1 MFKKLDKIYFY
12 LLHIWCY
19 GVILLEGDFMAY
31 FLKKTNN
38 KKGTYLQIYS
48 SFYDPQRGHTAHKA
62 YKPIGY
68 VHELQAKGIEDPIS
82 FYKEEVNRLN
92 QEAKAEKNA
101 KKEKQI
107 SDDSP
112 EKLIGYF
119 PMKNINDKL
128 SVKKYIDL
136 MQTATD
142 FRFNVFDMTSALVYA
157 RLVQPCSKSRTYVE
171 VIPKL
176 FESYDFSLNQLYDGL
191 EYIGCE
197 YEKII
202 EIYNHQIQQMY
213 KFDTSHTYFD
223 CTNFYFEIDKED
235 DFRKKGPSKENRKEP
250 IVGLG
255 LLLDANQIP
264 IGMKLFPGNQ
274 SEKPVIRKVIDD
286 LKKRNSVSGR
296 TIQIADKGLNC
307 AENIFHTLK
316 NGDGYIFSKSVKQLP
331 EIERTWVLLSNDY
344 RDIKDDNGNVLY
356 RIKEC
361 VDEFEYKFKDSETGK
376 IKKFKITE
384 KRIVTFNP
392 KLAKKQIYEINK
404 EVEKAKLLK
413 ASQAKRS
420 EYGDSAKY
428 VIFTTADKKGNDTNG
443 KVKVTMN
450 DDLIKKSLELAGY
463 NMLVTS
469 EISMADKEIYTA
481 YHNLWRIEESFRIM
495 KSQLDARPVYLQK
508 KDTITGHFLICYL
521 AVLLTRL
528 LQFKVLKNNY
538 CSEDLFE
545 FVRDFRVAKISERK
559 YINLSRGTV
568 FIKNF
573 ASLCNLPLM
582 SYFLSD
588 GEIKKML
595 SHRF

>member
-1 MFKKLDKIYFY
+1 
-12 LLHIWCY
+12 
-19 GVILLEGDFMAY
+19 MAY

-101 KKEKQI
+101 KKEKQT

-142 FRFNVFDMTSALVYA
+142 FRFNVFDMSSALVYA

-235 DFRKKGPSKENRKEP
+235 DFRKKGSSKENRKEP

-274 SEKPVIRKVIDD
+274 SEKPVIRKVIND
-286 LKKRNSVSGR
+286 LKKRNSISGR

-307 AENIFHTLK
+307 AENIFHALK

-344 RDIKDDNGNVLY
+344 RDIKDDNGDVLY

-376 IKKFKITE
+376 VKKFKITE

-404 EVEKAKLLK
+404 EIEKAKLLK

-428 VIFTTADKKGNDTNG
+428 VISTTADKKGNDTNG
-443 KVKVTMN
+443 KIKVTMN

-528 LQFKVLKNNY
+528 LQFKILKNNY

>member
-1 MFKKLDKIYFY
+1 
-12 LLHIWCY
+12 
-19 GVILLEGDFMAY
+19 
-31 FLKKTNN
+31 
-38 KKGTYLQIYS
+38 
-48 SFYDPQRGHTAHKA
+48 
-62 YKPIGY
+62 
-68 VHELQAKGIEDPIS
+68 
-82 FYKEEVNRLN
+82 
-92 QEAKAEKNA
+92 
-101 KKEKQI
+101 
-107 SDDSP
+107 
-112 EKLIGYF
+112 
-119 PMKNINDKL
+119 
-128 SVKKYIDL
+128 

-157 RLVQPCSKSRTYVE
+157 RLVQPCSKSKTYVE

-176 FESYDFSLNQLYDGL
+176 FESYDFFLNQLYDGL

-213 KFDTSHTYFD
+213 PFDTSHTYFD

-235 DFRKKGPSKENRKEP
+235 NFRRKGPSKENRKEP

-307 AENIFHTLK
+307 AENIFHALK

-331 EIERTWVLLSNDY
+331 EIEKTWVLLSNDY
-344 RDIKDDNGNVLY
+344 RDIKDANGDVLY

-361 VDEFEYKFKDSETGK
+361 VDAFEYKFKDSETGK

-392 KLAKKQIYEINK
+392 KLARKQIYEINK

-428 VIFTTADKKGNDTNG
+428 VIFTTADKKGNDTDG
-443 KVKVTMN
+443 KIKVTMN
-450 DDLIKKSLELAGY
+450 DDFIKKSLELAGY

-528 LQFKVLKNNY
+528 LQFKILKNNY

>member
-1 MFKKLDKIYFY
+1 
-12 LLHIWCY
+12 
-19 GVILLEGDFMAY
+19 MAY

-82 FYKEEVNRLN
+82 FYKEKVNRLN

-157 RLVQPCSKSRTYVE
+157 RLVQPYSKSRTYVE

-274 SEKPVIRKVIDD
+274 SEKPVIRKVIND

-307 AENIFHTLK
+307 AENIFHALK

-344 RDIKDDNGNVLY
+344 RDIKDDNGDVLY

-404 EVEKAKLLK
+404 EIEKTKLLK

-420 EYGDSAKY
+420 EYGASAKY

-443 KVKVTMN
+443 KIKVTMN

-495 KSQLDARPVYLQK
+495 KSQLDAQPVYLQK

-528 LQFKVLKNNY
+528 LQFKILKNNY

>member
-1 MFKKLDKIYFY
+1 
-12 LLHIWCY
+12 
-19 GVILLEGDFMAY
+19 MAY

-38 KKGTYLQIYS
+38 KKGTYLQIYE
-48 SFYDPQRGHTAHKA
+48 SFYDPDRGHTAHKS

-68 VHELQAKGIEDPIS
+68 VHELQAKGIDDPIA
-82 FYKEEVNRLN
+82 FYKEEVIKLN
-92 QEAKAEKNA
+92 QELKAAKDS
-101 KKEKQI
+101 KKAKQI

-142 FRFNVFDMTSALVYA
+142 FRFNVFDMISSLVYA
-157 RLVQPCSKSRTYVE
+157 RLVQPCSKSKTFE
-171 VIPKL
+171 DVIPKL
-176 FESYDFSLNQLYDGL
+176 FDSYDFSLNQLYDGL

-202 EIYNHQIQQMY
+202 EIYNHQIQQLY

-235 DFRKKGPSKENRKEP
+235 TFRRKGPSKENRKEP

-274 SEKPVIRKVIDD
+274 SEKPVIRNILQD

-307 AENIFHTLK
+307 AENIFHALK

-331 EIERTWVLLSNDY
+331 EVEKTWVLLPNDY
-344 RDIKDDNGNVLY
+344 RDVKNANGEVLY

-361 VDEFEYKFKDSETGK
+361 VDAFEYKFRDSDTGREK
-376 IKKFKITE
+376 RFKITE
-384 KRIVTFNP
+384 KRIVTYNP

-404 EVEKAKLLK
+404 EVEKARLLK
-413 ASQAKRS
+413 ASQAKKS

-428 VIFTTADKKGNDTNG
+428 VIFTTADKKGNETDG
-443 KVKVTMN
+443 KIKVSMN
-450 DDLIKKSLELAGY
+450 EELIKKSLELAGY

-469 EISMADKEIYTA
+469 EITMNDKDVYDA

-508 KDTITGHFLICYL
+508 EDTIVGHFLICYL

-528 LQFKVLKNNY
+528 LQFKILKNNY

-545 FVRDFRVAKISERK
+545 FIHDFRVAKISDRK
-559 YINLSRGTV
+559 YINLSRGTT
-568 FIKNF
+568 FIKEF
-573 ASLCNLPLM
+573 AAHCNMPLT
-582 SYFLSD
+582 SYFLNEGD
-588 GEIKKML
+588 IKKML

>member
-1 MFKKLDKIYFY
+1 
-12 LLHIWCY
+12 
-19 GVILLEGDFMAY
+19 MAY
-31 FLKKTNN
+31 FLKKTIN

-48 SFYDPQRGHTAHKA
+48 SFYDPERGHTAHKA
-62 YKPIGY
+62 YKPVGY
-68 VHELQAKGIEDPIS
+68 VHELQEKGIDDPIA
-82 FYKEEVNRLN
+82 FYKEEVIKLN
-92 QEAKAEKNA
+92 QELKAAKDA
-101 KKEKQI
+101 KKAKQI

-142 FRFNVFDMTSALVYA
+142 FRFNVFDMMSALVYA
-157 RLVQPCSKSRTYVE
+157 RLVHPCSKSKTYDE

-176 FESYDFSLNQLYDGL
+176 FDSYDFSLNQLYDGL

-213 KFDTSHTYFD
+213 RFDTSHTYFD

-235 DFRKKGPSKENRKEP
+235 DFRKKGPSKENKKEP

-274 SEKPVIRKVIDD
+274 SEKPVIRNIIQD

-307 AENIFHTLK
+307 AENIYHALK
-316 NGDGYIFSKSVKQLP
+316 NGDGYIFSKSVKMLP
-331 EIERTWVLLSNDY
+331 KVEKTWVLLPNDY
-344 RDIKDDNGNVLY
+344 RDVKNANGDVLY

-361 VDEFEYKFKDSETGK
+361 VDDFVYKFNDSETGK
-376 IKKFKITE
+376 EKKFKITE
-384 KRIVTFNP
+384 KRIVTYNP

-404 EVEKAKLLK
+404 EVEKARLLK
-413 ASQAKRS
+413 ASQAKKS

-428 VIFTTADKKGNDTNG
+428 VIFTTTDKKGNETDG
-443 KVKVTMN
+443 KIKVSMN
-450 DDLIKKSLELAGY
+450 EELIKKSLELAGY

-469 EISMADKEIYTA
+469 EISMNDKDVYDA

-508 KDTITGHFLICYL
+508 EDTIIGHFLICYL

-528 LQFKVLKNNY
+528 FQFKILKNNY

-545 FVRDFRVAKISERK
+545 FVHDFRVAKISDRK
-559 YINLSRGTV
+559 YINLSRGTT
-568 FIKNF
+568 FIKEF
-573 ASLCNLPLM
+573 ATLCNLPLT
-582 SYFLSD
+582 SYFLNEGD
-588 GEIKKML
+588 IKKML

>member
-1 MFKKLDKIYFY
+1 
-12 LLHIWCY
+12 
-19 GVILLEGDFMAY
+19 MAY

-92 QEAKAEKNA
+92 QEVKAEKNA

-157 RLVQPCSKSRTYVE
+157 RLVQPCSKSKTYVE

-235 DFRKKGPSKENRKEP
+235 DFRRKGPSKENRKEP

-264 IGMKLFPGNQ
+264 IGMKLFPRNQ
-274 SEKPVIRKVIDD
+274 SEKPVIRTVIAD

-307 AENIFHTLK
+307 AENIFHALK

-331 EIERTWVLLSNDY
+331 ELERTWVLLTNDY
-344 RDIKDDNGNVLY
+344 RDIKDANGDVLY

-361 VDEFEYKFKDSETGK
+361 VDEFEYKFKDTETEK

-443 KVKVTMN
+443 KIKVTMN
-450 DDLIKKSLELAGY
+450 EDLIKKSLELAGY

-469 EISMADKEIYTA
+469 EISMTDKEIYTA

-545 FVRDFRVAKISERK
+545 FVRDFRVAKISERQ

>member
-1 MFKKLDKIYFY
+1 MVLYYKR
-12 LLHIWCY
+12 
-19 GVILLEGDFMAY
+19 VTFMAY

-38 KKGTYLQIYS
+38 KKGIYLQIYE
-48 SFYDPQRGHTAHKA
+48 SFYDPDRGHTAHKS

-68 VHELQAKGIEDPIS
+68 VHELQAQGIDDPIS
-82 FYKEEVNRLN
+82 FYQEEVSKLN
-92 QEAKAEKNA
+92 QEFQAVKNA
-101 KKEKQI
+101 KRAKQI

-142 FRFNVFDMTSALVYA
+142 FRFNVFDMISALVYA
-157 RLVQPCSKSRTYVE
+157 RLVQPCSKSKTFEE

-176 FESYDFSLNQLYDGL
+176 FDSYDFSLNQLYDGL

-235 DFRKKGPSKENRKEP
+235 DFRRKGPSKENRKEP

-274 SEKPVIRKVIDD
+274 SEKPVIRNIIQD

-307 AENIFHTLK
+307 AENIFHALK

-331 EIERTWVLLSNDY
+331 EVEKTWVLLPNDY
-344 RDIKDDNGNVLY
+344 QDVKNASGEVMY

-361 VDEFEYKFKDSETGK
+361 VDEFEYKFRDSDTG
-376 IKKFKITE
+376 IEKKFKSTE
-384 KRIVTFNP
+384 KRIVTYNP

-404 EVEKAKLLK
+404 EVEKARLLK
-413 ASQAKRS
+413 ASQAKKS

-428 VIFTTADKKGNDTNG
+428 VIFTTADKKGNETDG
-443 KVKVTMN
+443 KIKVSMN
-450 DDLIKKSLELAGY
+450 EELIRKSLELAGY

-469 EISMADKEIYTA
+469 EIAMSDKDVYDA

-508 KDTITGHFLICYL
+508 EDTIVGHFLICYL

-528 LQFKVLKNNY
+528 LQFKILKNNY

-545 FVRDFRVAKISERK
+545 FIHDFRVAKISDRK
-559 YINLSRGTV
+559 YINLSRGTA
-568 FIKNF
+568 FIKEF
-573 ASLCNLPLM
+573 AALCNLPLT
-582 SYFLSD
+582 SYFLNE